1 MAAGARKLGGARRCK
16 GGGARRVCERSG
28 ERRLSNRA
36 TEAPGSPPAYEQLM
50 QSVVPEARLVTE
62 RMGANYLEMPL
73 A

>member
-1 MAAGARKLGGARRCK
+1 MAAGAQKRAGAHRYRV
-16 GGGARRVCERSG
+16 GGARRVCERSG

-36 TEAPGSPPAYEQLM
+36 TEAPGSPPAYEQRM

>member
-1 MAAGARKLGGARRCK
+1 MAAGAQKRAGAYRDRA
-16 GGGARRVCERSG
+16 GAGRRVCERSG